1 MVTHVD
7 VASPSSWV
15 QRWAH
20 LVAPR
25 RTMLDVACGAGRHT
39 KLFADKGCTVT
50 ALDMSE
56 EALQKLAVHSPHAR
70 TVQADIENAPW
81 PLMQKGA
88 PETFDAIVVTN
99 YLHRPLMPLLL
110 ASLAGGGVLIYE
122 TFAAGNERF
131 GKPSN
136 PDFLLQSGE
145 LLSLC
150 LDMHIVAYEEGF
162 LTSPDRLVQR
172 MAAIQRT
179 TKMQGSSIYSLTSS

>member
-150 LDMHIVAYEEGF
+150 SGMHIVAYEEGF

-172 MAAIQRT
+172 MVAIQRT
-179 TKMQGSSIYSLTSS
+179 TKMQGSSIYSLSSS

>member
-1 MVTHVD
+1 MVMHLD
-7 VASPSSWV
+7 IAPPSSWV

-20 LVAPR
+20 LVVPGQ
-25 RTMLDVACGAGRHT
+25 TLLDVACGAGRHT
-39 KLFADKGCTVT
+39 KLFVGKGCTVT

-56 EALQKLAVHSPHAR
+56 VALQKLALHSPHAR

-81 PLMQKGA
+81 PLMQKGV

-99 YLHRPLMPLLL
+99 YLHRPLMPSLL

-122 TFAAGNERF
+122 TFAVGNERF

-145 LLSLC
+145 LLSIC
-150 LDMHIVAYEEGF
+150 AGMHIVAYEEGF

-172 MAAIQRT
+172 MVAIQRT
-179 TKMQGSSIYSLTSS
+179 TKMQGSSIYSLSPS

>member
-1 MVTHVD
+1 MATHLD
-7 VASPSSWV
+7 IAPPSSWV

-20 LVAPR
+20 LVVSGQAI
-25 RTMLDVACGAGRHT
+25 LDVACGAGRHA

-50 ALDMSE
+50 ALDISA
-56 EALQKLAVHSPHAR
+56 EALQKLAAHSPNAR

-81 PLMQKGA
+81 PLMQEGA

-122 TFAAGNERF
+122 TFAVGNERF

-145 LLSLC
+145 LLSIC
-150 LDMHIVAYEEGF
+150 AGMQIVAYEEGF

-172 MAAIQRT
+172 MVAIQRT
-179 TKMQGSSIYSLTSS
+179 TKMQGSSIYSLSPP

>member
-1 MVTHVD
+1 MATHLDIVP
-7 VASPSSWV
+7 PSDWV

-20 LVAPR
+20 LVAPGQAI
-25 RTMLDVACGAGRHT
+25 LDVACGSGRHT

-50 ALDMSE
+50 ALDMSK
-56 EALQKLAVHSPHAR
+56 EALHKLAVHSPHAR

-81 PLMQKGA
+81 PLIQKGA

-99 YLHRPLMPLLL
+99 YLHRSLMPLLL
-110 ASLAGGGVLIYE
+110 ASLAGGGALIYE
-122 TFAAGNERF
+122 TFAVGNERF

-136 PDFLLQSGE
+136 PDFLLQPGE

-150 LDMHIVAYEEGF
+150 SDMHIVAYEEGF

-179 TKMQGSSIYSLTSS
+179 TKMQGSSIYSLSSS